1 MPIIDATAPSKS
13 KKPMNYALKATLG
26 LICALLLGSC
36 SVLESLYENSPQ
48 LVFWWLDS
56 YLDFKDEQTPVV
68 KEELKALQRWHRETQ
83 LPQALELIQDLL
95 PVAQYDLLP
104 EKTCG
109 IEKKFLQTMPEVI
122 ARLTP
127 TIAKIA
133 PTLSAEQIKTLRSS
147 FDKKNKDWSKEW
159 LNGSPSERLDHQTD
173 KGLEQAKDLYG
184 RISNAQK
191 SELRNLAQNSGFD
204 PTKNLAIKLYRQDE
218 IFKALEKIRTLKSK
232 GTLSTESLVK
242 ESEAIVS
249 DWLNNALRIK
259 DPELFEYS
267 ERRLKVNCEAVAAF
281 HNKTTPDQRAKARV
295 KLKSYEEVA
304 MKLMRPS

>member
-1 MPIIDATAPSKS
+1 
-13 KKPMNYALKATLG
+13 MNYALKATLG
-26 LICALLLGSC
+26 LICALMLGSC

-95 PVAQYDLLP
+95 PQVQNDLSP

-173 KGLEQAKDLYG
+173 KGLEQARDLYG

-191 SELRNLAQNSGFD
+191 SELRNLAQNSGYE
-204 PTKNLAIKLYRQDE
+204 PSKNLAIKLYRQDE

-242 ESEAIVS
+242 ESESIVS

-259 DPELFEYS
+259 DTELFEYS

-295 KLKSYEEVA
+295 KLKSYEEVV

>member
-1 MPIIDATAPSKS
+1 
-13 KKPMNYALKATLG
+13 MNYALKATLG
-26 LICALLLGSC
+26 LICALMLGSC

-95 PVAQYDLLP
+95 PQVQNDLSP

-173 KGLEQAKDLYG
+173 KGLEQARDLYG

-191 SELRNLAQNSGFD
+191 SELRNLAQNSGYE
-204 PTKNLAIKLYRQDE
+204 PSKNLAIKLYRQDE

-242 ESEAIVS
+242 ESESIVS

-259 DPELFEYS
+259 DTELFEYS

-304 MKLMRPS
+304 MATSS

>member
-1 MPIIDATAPSKS
+1 
-13 KKPMNYALKATLG
+13 MNYALKATLG
-26 LICALLLGSC
+26 LICALMLGSC

-95 PVAQYDLLP
+95 PQVQNDLSP

-173 KGLEQAKDLYG
+173 KGLEQARDLYG

-191 SELRNLAQNSGFD
+191 SELRNLAQNSGYE
-204 PTKNLAIKLYRQDE
+204 PSKNLAIKLYRQDE

-242 ESEAIVS
+242 ESESIVS

-259 DPELFEYS
+259 DTELFEYS

-304 MKLMRPS
+304 MKLMKPS

>member
-1 MPIIDATAPSKS
+1 
-13 KKPMNYALKATLG
+13 MNYALKATLG
-26 LICALLLGSC
+26 LICALMLGSC

-95 PVAQYDLLP
+95 PQVQNDLSP

-173 KGLEQAKDLYG
+173 KGLEQARDLYG

-191 SELRNLAQNSGFD
+191 SELRNLAQNSGYE
-204 PTKNLAIKLYRQDE
+204 PSKNLAIKLYRQGE
-218 IFKALEKIRTLKSK
+218 TLKALEKIRQLKNK
-232 GTLSTESLVK
+232 GDLSAESLVK
-242 ESEAIVS
+242 ESEQVVNE
-249 DWLNNALRIK
+249 WLNNALRIK
-259 DPELFEYS
+259 DPDLFEYS

-295 KLKSYEEVA
+295 KLKSYEEVV
-304 MKLMRPS
+304 MKLMKPS